1 VEERRRLQGRVR
13 TQRYRDRQMRIPE
26 PDKDKVT
33 ATGGGLRASRL
44 LKPAAFTG
52 AS

>member
-1 VEERRRLQGRVR
+1 
-13 TQRYRDRQMRIPE
+13 MRIPE

-52 AS
+52 ASWRKVCLYYSAL